1 MKLLSEIDMFGYQP
15 TMMIE
20 NSKSLNSPIGTMLS
34 LLIIITVLLSI
45 WIFGNDLI
53 FKLKPNVIT
62 TNYADPS
69 PLRTEFN
76 NENYIITFGGFL

>member
-20 NSKSLNSPIGTMLS
+20 NSKSLKSPIGTMLS

-53 FKLKPNVIT
+53 FKLKQNVIT

-69 PLRTEFN
+69 P
-76 NENYIITFGGFL
+76 